1 MEQQVKRREERHQ
14 RPKFGRMLKDLEL
27 NDDAKPS
34 SESKATKQLEADI
47 ERIQKRRQKHKIIKP
62 IDMDELSD

>member
-1 MEQQVKRREERHQ
+1 
-14 RPKFGRMLKDLEL
+14 MLKELESE
-27 NDDAKPS
+27 NVKPS

-47 ERIQKRRQKHKIIKP
+47 ERIQKRRQKHKVIKP